1 MNTKITPIAFD
12 HIVLNVADVQ
22 RSIDFYCDRL
32 GLTPVRVTEW
42 QAGAVPFPSVRVN
55 DATVIDLVAASST
68 GDNLD
73 HFCLVVEPMDFEAL
87 VASGDLEIEVGPI
100 PRWGARGQGLSVYLR
115 DPDHNQVELRYY
127 D

>member
-1 MNTKITPIAFD
+1 
-12 HIVLNVADVQ
+12 
-22 RSIDFYCDRL
+22 
-32 GLTPVRVTEW
+32 VRVPEW
-42 QAGAVPFPSVRVN
+42 QAGTVPFPSVRVN
-55 DATVIDLVAASST
+55 DATVIDLVAAPST

-73 HFCLVVEPMDFEAL
+73 HFCLVVEPMDFGAL
-87 VASGDLEIEVGPI
+87 VASGYLEIEVGPV